1 MKIGKREVVISFI
14 VLIVLVLTIFFPN
27 LRMSQEQYCGEC
39 TEWET
44 IGCGLEEY
52 GCSELELTQ
61 IRNCAFPDIQNLP
74 IGDGPLFSAPKEMGL
89 DITPKEKQKEPE
101 ITPKPVEEEIQE
113 VEEESSEEIFEEEI
127 QEQST
132 SSTSSSNGVSD
143 KRKTPPIGCLSRCI
157 QKATAC
163 NTPPEQPSNPTPS
176 NSQINVLISSGLS
189 WTGSDINSGQE
200 LEYDIYFGAE
210 SLELISTQSG
220 SNYSFGEL
228 LNYSTTYNWQII
240 VSDGY
245 DTTVGQTWHFTTE
258 PKPNAPPEQPINPN
272 PEDGAQEIDLLP
284 TLTWT
289 CSDDGE
295 LSYDIYLGINDSG
308 LNTISKNQIEP
319 SYQIIQELDYSTT
332 YYWKIVAKD
341 NEYET
346 EGLIWNFT
354 TGIRPNS
361 PPTNITNFNPEYG
374 SINLPLNL
382 ALSWSAEDPD
392 GDNITYDIFLSNS
405 TNLTIPILSGQEE
418 EIITISGL
426 DYSTTYYWKIR
437 AIDEHSAATESDI
450 IKFTTREEPIIVET
464 RGAAPYA
471 LFDIKVNLF
480 NESKISYPGEDI
492 WADII
497 MYNMGTLKPVDVII
511 DCTLEDMNGTM
522 YDYFQETLA
531 VEEQTAMNRSM
542 AIPLAA
548 KLDYYVYQCVLSY
561 HDEVAV
567 SSDLFETKERII
579 PIEDP
584 KEDYSKLY
592 KTILA
597 LFIVI
602 LILLFLLIRKRP
614 KKKRKAKKKIKQP
627 KKKKRKRKKSRK

>member
-332 YYWKIVAKD
+332 YYWKI
-341 NEYET
+341 
-346 EGLIWNFT
+346 
-354 TGIRPNS
+354 
-361 PPTNITNFNPEYG
+361 
-374 SINLPLNL
+374 
-382 ALSWSAEDPD
+382 
-392 GDNITYDIFLSNS
+392 
-405 TNLTIPILSGQEE
+405 
-418 EIITISGL
+418 
-426 DYSTTYYWKIR
+426 R